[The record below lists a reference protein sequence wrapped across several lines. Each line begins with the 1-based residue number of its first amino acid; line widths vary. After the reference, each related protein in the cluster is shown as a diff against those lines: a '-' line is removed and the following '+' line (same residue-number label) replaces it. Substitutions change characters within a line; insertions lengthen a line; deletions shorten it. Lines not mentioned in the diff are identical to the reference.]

1 MYNRLESLGCQEM
14 ITDVMTQ
21 SSSVQAELDR
31 PAWIDG
37 VVRAVPIV
45 LGYIP
50 IGFAYG
56 VLAQQAGLSIT
67 NTLLMSVMVY
77 AGSSQLVAV
86 GLFAQGVP
94 ALSIIMTT
102 FVVNLRHMLFSA
114 ALSPY
119 LKQWR
124 KGALAAFA
132 YELTDETFALH
143 SALFARMAPPKP
155 TVFAI
160 NVTAQLSWLL
170 GTGLGILA
178 GRYVTDVRPLAL
190 DFTLP
195 AMFIAL
201 LVIQLRDRVDGAVA
215 MLGGVSAVVL
225 TLVGLDR
232 WSVILATVFAATLGV
247 VLERGLNG
255 AEGSDGELDPSVEA
269 TR

>member
-1 MYNRLESLGCQEM
+1 
-14 ITDVMTQ
+14 MTE
-21 SSSVQAELDR
+21 SSSVRAKVAR
-31 PAWIDG
+31 PAWIEG
-37 VVRAVPIV
+37 MVRAVPIV

-56 VLAQQAGLSIT
+56 VLAQQADLSVA

-77 AGSSQLVAV
+77 AGSSQLIAV

-94 ALSIIMTT
+94 ALSIIITT

-119 LKQWR
+119 LKRWS
-124 KGALAAFA
+124 KGVLAAFA

-143 SALFARMAPPKP
+143 SVMFPHAEPRGETSRSKP

-160 NVTAQLSWLL
+160 NVTAQLSWIL
-170 GTGLGILA
+170 GTGLGIVA

-201 LVIQLRDRVDGAVA
+201 LVVQLRGRVDVVVALCGGVGAV
-215 MLGGVSAVVL
+215 GL

-232 WSVILATVFAATLGV
+232 WSVILSTVIAATLGV
-247 VLERGLNG
+247 MLERGFK
-255 AEGSDGELDPSVEA
+255 ATAPTDEGSQSSIEA
-269 TR
+269 VL

>member
-1 MYNRLESLGCQEM
+1 MK
-14 ITDVMTQ
+14 DAMTR
-21 SSSVQAELDR
+21 SSTAHAKIDR
-31 PAWIDG
+31 SAWING

-56 VLAQQAGLSIT
+56 VLAQQAGLSVM

-94 ALSIIMTT
+94 ALSIVITT
-102 FVVNLRHMLFSA
+102 FIVNLRHMLFSA

-119 LKQWR
+119 LRGWG

-143 SALFARMAPPKP
+143 SVMFSRDVPPKP

-160 NVTAQLSWLL
+160 NMTAQISWVL
-170 GTGLGILA
+170 GTGLGIVA

-201 LVIQLRDRVDGAVA
+201 LVVQLRGRLDGVVA
-215 MLGGVSAVVL
+215 LCGGIGSVML

-232 WSVILATVFAATLGV
+232 WSVIFATVVAATLGV
-247 VLERGLNG
+247 ILERGFKMT
-255 AEGSDGELDPSVEA
+255 ARADEAPGSSVEVVS
-269 TR
+269 

>member
-1 MYNRLESLGCQEM
+1 M
-14 ITDVMTQ
+14 
-21 SSSVQAELDR
+21 
-31 PAWIDG
+31 DG

-56 VLAQQAGLSIT
+56 VLAQQADLSIA
-67 NTLLMSVMVY
+67 NTLLMSVLVY

-86 GLFAQGVP
+86 GLFAQGIP

-119 LKQWR
+119 LKRWR
-124 KGALAAFA
+124 KGELAAFA

-143 SALFARMAPPKP
+143 SVLFSQEVPPKP

-160 NVTAQLSWLL
+160 NVTAQLSWIL
-170 GTGLGILA
+170 GTALGIVA

-201 LVIQLRDRVDGAVA
+201 LVIQLKGRVDGAVA
-215 MLGGVSAVVL
+215 LCGGVGAVLL

-232 WSVILATVFAATLGV
+232 WSVILATVIAATLGV
-247 VLERGLNG
+247 VLEQGLKMAEPPDG
-255 AEGSDGELDPSVEA
+255 ATSSPVEGVS
-269 TR
+269 

>member
-1 MYNRLESLGCQEM
+1 M
-14 ITDVMTQ
+14 ITDVMTR
-21 SSSVQAELDR
+21 SSSTQANIDR
-31 PAWIDG
+31 PAWVDG
-37 VVRAVPIV
+37 VVRAMPIV
-45 LGYIP
+45 LGYLP

-56 VLAQQAGLSIT
+56 VLAQQAGLSMT

-94 ALSIIMTT
+94 ALSIIITT

-119 LKQWR
+119 LKRWG

-143 SALFARMAPPKP
+143 SALFSRSVPPKP

-160 NVTAQLSWLL
+160 NVTAQLSWVL
-170 GTGLGILA
+170 GTGLGIVA

-201 LVIQLRDRVDGAVA
+201 LVIQLKDRVDGAVA
-215 MLGGVSAVVL
+215 LWGGIGSVVL
-225 TLVGLDR
+225 TLLGLDR
-232 WSVILATVFAATLGV
+232 WSVILATVIAATIGV
-247 VLERGLNG
+247 ILERGVNT
-255 AEGSDGELDPSVEA
+255 AAQQDEEPPSAMEVA
-269 TR
+269 T

>member
-1 MYNRLESLGCQEM
+1 
-14 ITDVMTQ
+14 MTR
-21 SSSVQAELDR
+21 SSSAHAEFDR

-56 VLAQQAGLSIT
+56 VLAQQAGLSVT

-86 GLFAQGVP
+86 GLFAQGTP
-94 ALSIIMTT
+94 ALSIVITT
-102 FVVNLRHMLFSA
+102 FIVNLRHMLFSA

-119 LKQWR
+119 LKQWG

-143 SALFARMAPPKP
+143 SVLFSRKVPPKS
-155 TVFAI
+155 TVLAI
-160 NVTAQLSWLL
+160 NVTAQLSWIL
-170 GTGLGILA
+170 GTGLGIVA

-201 LVIQLRDRVDGAVA
+201 LVIQLRDRVDAAVA
-215 MLGGVSAVVL
+215 LCGGVGAVVL
-225 TLVGLDR
+225 TLAGLDR
-232 WSVILATVFAATLGV
+232 WSVILATVIAATLGV
-247 VLERGLNG
+247 VFERGFKMS
-255 AEGSDGELDPSVEA
+255 ARVDEGSGPPIEVVP
-269 TR
+269 

>member
-143 SALFARMAPPKP
+143 SILFSQTVPPKP

-160 NVTAQLSWLL
+160 NLTAQLSWLL
-170 GTGLGILA
+170 GTALGIVA

-215 MLGGVSAVVL
+215 LLGGVGAVGL
-225 TLVGLDR
+225 TLMGLDR
-232 WSVILATVFAATLGV
+232 WSVILATVVAATLGV
-247 VLERGLNG
+247 ILERGLKLSDRPEG
-255 AEGSDGELDPSVEA
+255 ASDPSLEVLK
-269 TR
+269 

>member
-1 MYNRLESLGCQEM
+1 M
-14 ITDVMTQ
+14 ITDDMTR
-21 SSSVQAELDR
+21 SSSAHTKLDR
-31 PAWIDG
+31 PAWIEG
-37 VVRAVPIV
+37 MVRSVPIV

-56 VLAQQAGLSIT
+56 VLAQQAGLSMV

-119 LKQWR
+119 LQRWHR
-124 KGALAAFA
+124 GTLAAFA

-143 SALFARMAPPKP
+143 SVMFSREVPPKP

-170 GTGLGILA
+170 GTGLGIVA

-201 LVIQLRDRVDGAVA
+201 LVIQLRNRADGAVA
-215 MLGGVSAVVL
+215 LFGGVGAVVL
-225 TLVGLDR
+225 TLMGLDH
-232 WSVILATVFAATLGV
+232 WSVIVSTVVAATLGV
-247 VLERGLNG
+247 ILERELKLVDRPDG
-255 AEGSDGELDPSVEA
+255 ASDPSLRVTE
-269 TR
+269 

>member
-1 MYNRLESLGCQEM
+1 
-14 ITDVMTQ
+14 MTQ
-21 SSSVQAELDR
+21 TSSARGKIGR
-31 PAWIDG
+31 PAWMDG
-37 VVRAVPIV
+37 VMRAVPIV

-56 VLAQQAGLSIT
+56 VLAQQAGLST
-67 NTLLMSVMVY
+67 VNTLLMSVMVY

-119 LKQWR
+119 LKRWR

-132 YELTDETFALH
+132 FELTDETFALH
-143 SALFARMAPPKP
+143 SLLFSQAVPPKP

-160 NVTAQLSWLL
+160 NVTAQLSWIL
-170 GTGLGILA
+170 GTALGLVA

-201 LVIQLRDRVDGAVA
+201 LVIQLKGRVDGAVA
-215 MLGGVSAVVL
+215 LCGGVGAVLL

-232 WSVILATVFAATLGV
+232 WSVILATVIAATLGV
-247 VLERGLNG
+247 VLEQGLKM
-255 AEGSDGELDPSVEA
+255 AEPSDGATSSPVEGVS
-269 TR
+269 